1 MMGNKKTFIIM
12 FSMLLAISA
21 VGASGYYIFTMF
33 SPKTEASVPT
43 AEELEELTVETEE
56 ITTNLLDDA
65 YVKIRFKIQADSKEG
80 KEELEKR
87 LFQVNNLIIY
97 EISGMKTESLKGPA
111 GMAGLEKTL
120 QGKIS
125 KIMLDGKVSKV
136 YTTQKI
142 IQ

>member
-1 MMGNKKTFIIM
+1 MGNKKALVIM
-12 FSMLLAISA
+12 LSMLFAITA

-33 SPKTEASVPT
+33 SPKTEAAEPT
-43 AEELEELTVETEE
+43 ADELEELTVETEE

-65 YVKIRFKIQADSKEG
+65 YVKIKFKIQADSKDG

-87 LFQVNNLIIY
+87 LFQVNNTIIY
-97 EISGMKTESLKGPA
+97 EISGMKTDNLKGRE
-111 GMAGLEKTL
+111 GIVGLEKVL
-120 QGKIS
+120 QKKIS
-125 KIMLDGKVSKV
+125 ELMLDGKVVRV